1 MKVLANGGLNLS
13 QLDGWWAEACSE
25 EVGWGVGDGAEHT
38 DDYDSVDATQLYS
51 LLEDEVVPAF
61 YERDAEGIPRQ
72 WIRRMRCSMGA
83 LVTQFSADRAV
94 RDYTQYYY
102 LPAATAYRA
111 RAADEGRL
119 AVQLTRGREDLSVRW
134 AHIRFLHLDMHQ
146 QEGHYAAALH
156 MDLDGLSPDQLRVQ
170 LYAEGLAG
178 APADVQDMV
187 VDPMA
192 LPGGVLIYRAEVPDD
207 RPALAY
213 TARVIVNDATGL
225 AVPLEVGLI
234 AWQR

>member
-1 MKVLANGGLNLS
+1 
-13 QLDGWWAEACSE
+13 
-25 EVGWGVGDGAEHT
+25 
-38 DDYDSVDATQLYS
+38 
-51 LLEDEVVPAF
+51 
-61 YERDAEGIPRQ
+61 
-72 WIRRMRCSMGA
+72 
-83 LVTQFSADRAV
+83 
-94 RDYTQYYY
+94 
-102 LPAATAYRA
+102 
-111 RAADEGRL
+111 
-119 AVQLTRGREDLSVRW
+119 
-134 AHIRFLHLDMHQ
+134 
-146 QEGHYAAALH
+146 